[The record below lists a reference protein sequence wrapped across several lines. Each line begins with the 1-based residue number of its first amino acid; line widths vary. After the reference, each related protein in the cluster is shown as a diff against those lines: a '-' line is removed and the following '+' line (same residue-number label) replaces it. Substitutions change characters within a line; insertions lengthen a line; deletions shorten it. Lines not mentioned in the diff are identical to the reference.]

1 MGFMDI
7 LLEDHRRLSAMLG
20 VLDVLAS
27 RQPEEGV
34 ARLDAWRDVLEFFD
48 RYAVQHHDQEE
59 TVLFPLLAGH
69 GIGPDQTAVHAL
81 LSQHEAGRVY
91 GVKLRDEFARFA
103 AGEPGA
109 TEALAATAG
118 GYIEL
123 VREHLR
129 IEDEYFYALADRVL
143 TEAEHESVTEA
154 FERLHGDAPGRAGR
168 ERYVRMAETYPAL
181 AAGWAD
187 GT

>member
-1 MGFMDI
+1 
-7 LLEDHRRLSAMLG
+7 MLG

-27 RQPEEGV
+27 RLPEDGA

-59 TVLFPLLAGH
+59 TVLFPLLARH

-91 GVKLRDEFARFA
+91 GARLSEEFARFA

-109 TEALAATAG
+109 TEALWATVG

-129 IEDEYFYALADRVL
+129 IEDEYFYALAARVL
-143 TEAEHESVTEA
+143 TEAEHQSVAEA
-154 FERLHGDAPGRAGR
+154 FERLHGGACGRAGH
-168 ERYVRMAETYPAL
+168 ERYLRMAETYPAL
-181 AAGWAD
+181 AAGWAA
-187 GT
+187 GA

>member
-1 MGFMDI
+1 
-7 LLEDHRRLSAMLG
+7 MLG

-27 RQPEEGV
+27 RLSREGP
-34 ARLDAWRDVLEFFD
+34 ARLNAWRDVLEFFD

-59 TVLFPLLAGH
+59 SVLFPLLARH

-81 LSQHEAGRVY
+81 LSQHEAGRAY
-91 GVKLRDEFARFA
+91 GARLRDEFIRFA

-109 TEALAATAG
+109 TEALAATVG
-118 GYIEL
+118 GYTEL

-143 TEAEHESVTEA
+143 TEAEHESVARA
-154 FERLHGDAPGRAGR
+154 FEQMHGDAGGRAGE
-168 ERYVRMAETYPAL
+168 ERYIRMAETYPAL
-181 AAGWAD
+181 AAGWV
-187 GT
+187 GGN